1 MEIFAKAG
9 FSSLWL
15 LINSSRGLPPPSHL
29 SWNLGVILDLSM
41 LCPAGVSPVTPG
53 PIPCRFFP
61 NPSFPETARAASLA
75 PASIPYFQR
84 RPQGQGY
91 IWTSLPR
98 AGGAGSDLGLCRCFY
113 YLGLC
118 LPAWSRLFP
127 NFERPRER
135 RSPFPTKTGGAG
147 ASAMA
152 NAFFWDKSVAG
163 QGWIIVYS
171 LLLVMELPPRNLGSH
186 SVRTELPMAASG
198 S

>member
-41 LCPAGVSPVTPG
+41 LSPAGISPVTPG
-53 PIPCRFFP
+53 SIPCRFFP

-118 LPAWSRLFP
+118 LPAWSCLFP

-135 RSPFPTKTGGAG
+135 HSPDPGSALLFPPKLGVLVPVQWQ
-147 ASAMA
+147 ML
-152 NAFFWDKSVAG
+152 FFGIKV
-163 QGWIIVYS
+163 
-171 LLLVMELPPRNLGSH
+171 LLVRAGSLFIH
-186 SVRTELPMAASG
+186 CY
-198 S
+198 